1 MLRIMIIDDE
11 RIILNGL
18 HMMIEDD
25 LELPFST
32 DIVTAS
38 NVPKAIEFLNYFT
51 PDLIL
56 TDIRMP
62 VMDGFELI
70 RHVREELPAVNIVIL
85 TSHADFEY
93 AQKAIRFQVTDFIL
107 KPVSAEILKKT
118 LEEAYSRKQEKEQSA
133 LRLALLELRNMMLY
147 DLSSQELISTPEQIH
162 QIFPHTYFTVVVISL
177 THTEDAYP
185 SILEK
190 ILLEHYTLCHCF
202 LLKEKDQLIA
212 ICNHIQFFVKPRDLE
227 QRFFQASH
235 CKTFWT
241 GISISSNSYKSLHS
255 LYSNALQRI
264 FYARNFGK
272 SSSLVEISLFSYQD
286 CIQIFTENDSG
297 KLLSLLQEY
306 LTSIAAA
313 SSKELISPQMIYD
326 SFFHNIFWC

>member
-1 MLRIMIIDDE
+1 MIIDDE

-133 LRLALLELRNMMLY
+133 LRLALLELR
-147 DLSSQELISTPEQIH
+147 
-162 QIFPHTYFTVVVISL
+162 
-177 THTEDAYP
+177 
-185 SILEK
+185 
-190 ILLEHYTLCHCF
+190 
-202 LLKEKDQLIA
+202 
-212 ICNHIQFFVKPRDLE
+212 
-227 QRFFQASH
+227 
-235 CKTFWT
+235 
-241 GISISSNSYKSLHS
+241 
-255 LYSNALQRI
+255 
-264 FYARNFGK
+264 
-272 SSSLVEISLFSYQD
+272 
-286 CIQIFTENDSG
+286 
-297 KLLSLLQEY
+297 EY
-306 LTSIAAA
+306 LVDLFGRADQF
-313 SSKELISPQMIYD
+313 LG
-326 SFFHNIFWC
+326 

>member
-1 MLRIMIIDDE
+1 MIIDDE

-93 AQKAIRFQVTDFIL
+93 AQKSDPLSGHRLYPKAGFRRNPEENTRGGLFQ
-107 KPVSAEILKKT
+107 KAGKG
-118 LEEAYSRKQEKEQSA
+118 
-133 LRLALLELRNMMLY
+133 
-147 DLSSQELISTPEQIH
+147 
-162 QIFPHTYFTVVVISL
+162 TVCP
-177 THTEDAYP
+177 A
-185 SILEK
+185 
-190 ILLEHYTLCHCF
+190 
-202 LLKEKDQLIA
+202 
-212 ICNHIQFFVKPRDLE
+212 
-227 QRFFQASH
+227 
-235 CKTFWT
+235 
-241 GISISSNSYKSLHS
+241 
-255 LYSNALQRI
+255 
-264 FYARNFGK
+264 
-272 SSSLVEISLFSYQD
+272 
-286 CIQIFTENDSG
+286 
-297 KLLSLLQEY
+297 LSLAG
-306 LTSIAAA
+306 AA
-313 SSKELISPQMIYD
+313 
-326 SFFHNIFWC
+326 